1 VARPSKST
9 PSSSSE
15 PRLGSTRIPPQPE
28 SAFERSVASLAGVGP
43 KVAERLA
50 KLGVR
55 TIGDLLCLL
64 PQRYEDRTAIAAIG
78 ALAPGEKALI
88 EGTIEL
94 AEVAIRRRRSLLC
107 RVGDGTGAVTLR
119 FFHFT
124 RSQHETLVRGAR
136 VRCYGEVRAGPTGL
150 EMVHPETRAV
160 TAAESA
166 PETTLTP
173 IYPSTEGLHQALL
186 RRLVARAL
194 AVLERQPLVDY
205 LGDLLGERRSVG
217 ARTARAPAASDAA
230 SEAVSLSGAL
240 ELLHRPPQDAATAL
254 LATGR
259 HPAQRRIALE
269 ELVAQRLSLRAS
281 ADAIR
286 SERSWRLPATS
297 EALMRFRAVLPFPLT
312 RAQERAFAEILEDLG
327 RETPMNRLLQGDVGS
342 GKTVVAALAALAA
355 AAAAKQTA
363 VMAPTELLA
372 EQHAASFG
380 RWLGA
385 LGYGVATL
393 LGSQSARERAAALEA
408 IADGRAAVAIGTHAL
423 FQEGVTFDQLAL
435 VIVDEQHRFGVQ
447 QRLKLKQKGER
458 EARTPHQLIMTA
470 TPIPRTLAMTAY
482 ADLDC
487 SVIDEL
493 PPGRQ
498 PVLTSVLPES
508 RRVELV
514 ERVAAHCA
522 AGRQAY
528 WVCPLIDESEAVE
541 SSAASALV
549 EELRAA
555 LPEAR
560 VGLIHGRMRAPDKEA
575 TMRAFKAAELDL
587 LVATTVIEVG
597 VDVPNASLMIV
608 ENAERMGLAQL
619 HQLRGRVGRGTA
631 ASHCVLLYKPPLGPL
646 ARERLGVL
654 RATTDGF
661 AVAQKDLELR
671 GPGEVLGTRQTG
683 VLQLRVAD
691 LVRDADLLPR
701 VIEISDELLERHP
714 ERVAPLI
721 RRWSRGAAEFAKV

>member
-1 VARPSKST
+1 LP
-9 PSSSSE
+9 E
-15 PRLGSTRIPPQPE
+15 PHE
-28 SAFERSVASLAGVGP
+28 
-43 KVAERLA
+43 
-50 KLGVR
+50 
-55 TIGDLLCLL
+55 
-64 PQRYEDRTAIAAIG
+64 
-78 ALAPGEKALI
+78 ALA
-88 EGTIEL
+88 
-94 AEVAIRRRRSLLC
+94 
-107 RVGDGTGAVTLR
+107 
-119 FFHFT
+119 
-124 RSQHETLVRGAR
+124 
-136 VRCYGEVRAGPTGL
+136 
-150 EMVHPETRAV
+150 
-160 TAAESA
+160 
-166 PETTLTP
+166 
-173 IYPSTEGLHQALL
+173 
-186 RRLVARAL
+186 
-194 AVLERQPLVDY
+194 
-205 LGDLLGERRSVG
+205 
-217 ARTARAPAASDAA
+217 
-230 SEAVSLSGAL
+230 
-240 ELLHRPPQDAATAL
+240 
-254 LATGR
+254 
-259 HPAQRRIALE
+259 
-269 ELVAQRLSLRAS
+269 
-281 ADAIR
+281 
-286 SERSWRLPATS
+286 
-297 EALMRFRAVLPFPLT
+297 RFRAVLPFPLT
-312 RAQERAFAEILEDLG
+312 RAQQKAFAEILADLG
-327 RETPMNRLLQGDVGS
+327 RDAPMNRLLQGDVGS
-342 GKTVVAALAALAA
+342 GKTVVAALAALVAA
-355 AAAAKQTA
+355 AAGMQTA

-372 EQHAASFG
+372 EQHAASFA
-380 RWLGA
+380 RWLGP
-385 LGYGVATL
+385 LNLRVATL
-393 LGSQSARERAAALEA
+393 LGSQNARTRAASLEA
-408 IADGRAAVAIGTHAL
+408 IADGAAAVAIGTHAL
-423 FQEGVTFDQLAL
+423 FQEGVTFDRLAL

-514 ERVAAHCA
+514 ERVGAHCA
-522 AGRQAY
+522 TAKQAY
-528 WVCPLIDESEAVE
+528 WVCPLIEESEVVE

-555 LPEAR
+555 LPKVR
-560 VGLIHGRMRAPDKEA
+560 VGLIHGRMRAADKEA

-631 ASHCVLLYKPPLGPL
+631 ASHCVLLYKPPLSPL

-654 RATTDGF
+654 RDTQDGF

-701 VIEISDELLERHP
+701 VIELSDELLERHP

-721 RRWSRGAAEFAKV
+721 RRWSRGTTEFAKV